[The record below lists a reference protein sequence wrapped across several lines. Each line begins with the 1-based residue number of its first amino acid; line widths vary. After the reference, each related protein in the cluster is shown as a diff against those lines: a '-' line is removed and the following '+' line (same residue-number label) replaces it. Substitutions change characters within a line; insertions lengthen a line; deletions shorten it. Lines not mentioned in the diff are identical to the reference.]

1 MRICMILE
9 GCYPYVRGG
18 VSSWMHAMIGSM
30 PQHEFVLWVIAES
43 SDMKG
48 KFKYEMHPN
57 VKEIHEVF
65 LADAL
70 KLRPKNKLVK
80 YKFTE
85 EEVAQ
90 LRNLISCEEP
100 LWPVLFRLYNKK
112 KVCSIDFLMGEEFLN
127 ILLDLCREKY
137 PFISFAELFH
147 TMRSMLLPMLFLMGQ
162 EVPVAD
168 VYHSTSTGYGGLLGA
183 MGGWS
188 TSRPFIVTEHGIY
201 TRERE
206 EEILRA
212 KWVPPYFKQQW
223 ISLFHML
230 SHCAYNNAVTVTSLF
245 PRAAETQTEIG
256 CPAYKCKVIANGID
270 LKNFINIPLKE
281 ADGNIDIAA
290 VVRMSPIKDIKTMIY
305 SFFALKA
312 QVLNARLHI
321 LGDTDD
327 EGYAKECFQLA
338 EQLGVKDLF
347 FVGNTNVPEYLRK
360 IDFTV
365 LSSISEGQ
373 PLAVLESLA
382 AARPCVTT
390 DVGCCRELLKG
401 YREDNFGKAGIYV
414 PPMHPEMLASAME
427 TMCKRNEERLAMG
440 RAGRE
445 RVKKYYVHDD
455 MIGNYLK
462 NYEEV
467 LSQWRVLGLS

>member
-18 VSSWMHAMIGSM
+18 VSSWVHGLIGAM
-30 PQHEFVLWVIAES
+30 PQHEFVLWIIAAS

-65 LADAL
+65 LQDAL
-70 KLRPKNKLVK
+70 KLRPKKRCFK
-80 YKFTE
+80 YKFMP
-85 EEVAQ
+85 EEVAE
-90 LRNLISCEEP
+90 LRKLISCEEP

-112 KVCSIDFLMGEEFLN
+112 KINVVDFLMGENFLD
-127 ILLDLCREKY
+127 ILLEMCREKY
-137 PFISFAELFH
+137 PFVSFTELFH
-147 TMRSMLLPMLFLMGQ
+147 TMRSMLLPTLFIIGQ
-162 EVPVAD
+162 EVPKAD
-168 VYHSTSTGYGGLLGA
+168 IYHAISTGYGGLLGSV
-183 MGGWS
+183 GGWS
-188 TSRPFIVTEHGIY
+188 ARRPFIVTEHGIY

-212 KWVPPYFKQQW
+212 EWVPPYFKQQW

-245 PRAAETQTEIG
+245 PRAAQTQIEIG
-256 CPAYKCKVIANGID
+256 CPEYKCKVIQNGIHIE
-270 LKNFINIPLKE
+270 NFINIPPKE
-281 ADGNIDIAA
+281 ENGYVDIAA
-290 VVRMSPIKDIKTMIY
+290 IVRLSPIKDIKTMIY
-305 SFFALKA
+305 SFFTLKA
-312 QVLNARLHI
+312 HVPNARLHI

-327 EGYAKECFQLA
+327 EDYADECYKLV
-338 EQLGVKDLF
+338 EQLNIKDIL
-347 FVGNTNVPEYLRK
+347 FVGNTNVPEYLKK

-390 DVGCCRELLKG
+390 DVGCCRELLMG
-401 YREDNFGKAGIYV
+401 DQRDYFGKAGICV
-414 PPMHPEMLASAME
+414 PPMHPEMLADAME
-427 TMCKRNEERLAMG
+427 MLCKRKDLRTDMG
-440 RAGRE
+440 KAGRE
-445 RVKKYYVHDD
+445 RVKTYYVHED
-455 MIGNYLK
+455 MVNNYLE

-467 LSQWRVLGLS
+467 LAQWRELDLS

>member
-1 MRICMILE
+1 MRICMVLE

-18 VSSWMHAMIGSM
+18 VSSWMHGLIGAM
-30 PQHEFVLWVIAES
+30 PQHEFVLWIIAES
-43 SDMKG
+43 PEMKG

-57 VKEIHEVF
+57 VKEVHEVF
-65 LADAL
+65 LMDAL
-70 KLRPKNKLVK
+70 KLRPKRSRRN

-90 LRNLISCEEP
+90 LRALISCEDP
-100 LWPVLFRLYNKK
+100 LWPILFRLYNKK
-112 KVCSIDFLMGEEFLN
+112 KVGAIDFLMGEEFLN

-137 PFISFAELFH
+137 PFVSFAELFH

-162 EVPVAD
+162 EVPIAD
-168 VYHSTSTGYGGLLGA
+168 VYHSTSTGYGGLLGS

-188 TSRPFIVTEHGIY
+188 TGRPFVVTEHGIY

-230 SHCAYNNAVTVTSLF
+230 SHCAYNNAATVTSLF
-245 PRAAETQTEIG
+245 PRASETQVEIG
-256 CPAYKCKVIANGID
+256 CPAYKCRVIANGIN
-270 LKNFINIPLKE
+270 LKNFIELPLKE
-281 ADGNIDIAA
+281 EDEYIDIAA
-290 VVRMSPIKDIKTMIY
+290 VVRLSPIKDIKTMIY
-305 SFFALKA
+305 SFFALKT
-312 QVLNARLHI
+312 QVPNARLHI

-327 EGYAKECFQLA
+327 ENYAKECKQLV

-347 FVGNTNVPEYLRK
+347 FVGNTNVPEYLKK

-373 PLAVLESLA
+373 PLAVLESFA

-390 DVGCCRELLKG
+390 DVGCCRELIRG
-401 YREDNFGKAGIYV
+401 YHDDLNGKAGIHV
-414 PPMHPEMLASAME
+414 PPMHPEMLATAME
-427 TMCKRNEERLAMG
+427 LLCKRKDIRLAMG
-440 RAGRE
+440 KAGRN
-445 RVKKYYVHDD
+445 RVKSFYVHDT
-455 MIGNYLK
+455 MINNYLK

-467 LSQWRVLGLS
+467 LSQWRELGLN